1 MGCLFIKSED
11 QQPERRFS
19 MSEEDQVELKVRRIN
34 LYINNYNREIDRL
47 EGNVKLCHKKAL
59 EYKGQQ
65 KKQMSLYFINKK
77 KILQKEAKKF
87 QQRSIFL
94 TDRKSKI
101 QDLEDQRQFGQI
113 MKETNDLLENHINQ
127 NVIRELER
135 VNQIENEIR
144 QVDETLAN
152 QVYSPDVIE
161 EFEKLDI
168 YNNEFNEIKES
179 ISLATFGKRGDNN
192 GNNVNNLNNMNNRGH
207 QNNTKRNVY
216 LN

>member
-1 MGCLFIKSED
+1 MGCIFSEQSSD
-11 QQPERRFS
+11 KRVERKFS
-19 MSEEDQVELKVRRIN
+19 MSNEDQIELKVRRIN
-34 LYINNYNREIDRL
+34 LYIDNYNREIDRL
-47 EGNVKLCHKKAL
+47 EDNVKLCHKKAL

-65 KKQMSLYFINKK
+65 KKHMSLYFINKK

-87 QQRSIFL
+87 QQRSILL
-94 TDRKSKI
+94 TDRKTKI

-144 QVDETLAN
+144 MVDEKLAD
-152 QVYSPDVIE
+152 QVYDQDVVD

-168 YNNEFNEIKES
+168 YNNEFNQIKQS
-179 ISLATFGKRGDNN
+179 ISLTTFTRRNKSGEKQIITN
-192 GNNVNNLNNMNNRGH
+192 NNVFLN
-207 QNNTKRNVY
+207 
-216 LN
+216 